1 MTLRATIFD
10 LDGLLVD
17 SETLWH
23 RAEVEILGARGVP
36 VTEHEDRAT
45 KGMFVEEVVRYWH
58 GRYPWSPPALDDV
71 VAQLLTR
78 VGDLVEQSGRML
90 PGAERALDLASE
102 RGPIALASST
112 PMALI
117 ERVLDHFDLRD
128 RFAVI
133 RSAEDEPFGKPHPG
147 VFLSAASDL
156 DVDPPVCLVLE
167 DSAAGVIAAKA
178 ARMAVVA
185 VPVAAERNQAPFA
198 LADLRL
204 DSLVDLSSTWLDQ
217 RFAPAGPS
225 TLA

>member
-1 MTLRATIFD
+1 MLRATIFD

-17 SETLWH
+17 SEILWH

-45 KGMFVEEVVRYWH
+45 KGMFVGEVVRYWH
-58 GRYPWSPPALDDV
+58 ARYPWSPAALDDV

-78 VGDLVEQSGRML
+78 VGDLVEQRGRLL
-90 PGAERALDLASE
+90 PGAVRALDLASE
-102 RGPIALASST
+102 HGPIALASST

-117 ERVLDHFDLRD
+117 ERVLDHFALRD

-156 DVDPPVCLVLE
+156 HVAPSVCLVLE

-185 VPVAAERNQAPFA
+185 VPVAAERHEAPFA

-204 DSLVDLSSTWLDQ
+204 NSLVELSASWFD
-217 RFAPAGPS
+217 RHFAAGGPPARG
-225 TLA
+225 

>member
-1 MTLRATIFD
+1 MLRATIFD

-17 SETLWH
+17 SEILWH

-45 KGMFVEEVVRYWH
+45 KGMFVGEVVRYWH
-58 GRYPWSPPALDDV
+58 ARYPWSPAALDDV

-78 VGDLVEQSGRML
+78 VGDLVEQRGRLL
-90 PGAERALDLASE
+90 PGAVRALDLASE
-102 RGPIALASST
+102 HGPIALASST

-117 ERVLDHFDLRD
+117 ERVLDHFALRD

-156 DVDPPVCLVLE
+156 HVAPSVCLVLE

-185 VPVAAERNQAPFA
+185 VPVAAERHQAPFA

-204 DSLVDLSSTWLDQ
+204 NSLVELSASWLDQ
-217 RFAPAGPS
+217 HFAPGGSA
-225 TLA
+225 ARD

>member
-36 VTEHEDRAT
+36 VTKHEDRAT

-117 ERVLDHFDLRD
+117 ERMLDHFDLRD